1 MSTNYT
7 TKRNDLF
14 VFTLFSILIIGV
26 PLALMFSSS
35 SSELQT
41 QQSFCPFKML
51 TGLPCPGCGITK
63 SIVALYE
70 GAWVESINYNLFG
83 IVAFVLSALF
93 LCSRIFLKTEQI
105 DVLYYRFFV
114 NKKLTI
120 SIAIGMGVYH
130 TNRLYFFL
138 SSHTFDDVLRE
149 SIWR

>member
-1 MSTNYT
+1 MSTSYT

-26 PLALMFSSS
+26 PLALMLNSS
-35 SSELQT
+35 SSELQS
-41 QQSFCPFKML
+41 QQSFCPFKIL

-70 GAWVESINYNLFG
+70 GNWVESINYNLFG

-93 LCSRIFLKTEQI
+93 LSIRILLKTEQI
-105 DVLYYRFFV
+105 DTLYYRFFV

-120 SIAIGMGVYH
+120 NLAIGMGIYH
-130 TNRLYFFL
+130 IIRLYYFL
-138 SSHTFDDVLRE
+138 NSHTFDDVLRE